1 MICGVYFE
9 EERQRYEEELV
20 IFRIFVDEQRMMIN
34 ELEDEGQ
41 YKFGVFLSQYE
52 KEFESLKEEFEE
64 QIVKKR
70 E

>member
-1 MICGVYFE
+1 MVCGVYFE

>member
-1 MICGVYFE
+1 MVCGVYFE

-20 IFRIFVDEQRMMIN
+20 IFRVFVDEQRMMIN

>member
-1 MICGVYFE
+1 MVCGVYFE

-20 IFRIFVDEQRMMIN
+20 IFRIFVDEQRIMIN